1 MKQIELDFVI
11 IVVGAVVVDV
21 RHPHHQQHSYHFSLR
36 QLPELNAALKIS
48 ARIFT

>member
-11 IVVGAVVVDV
+11 IVVGAVVAVV
-21 RHPHHQQHSYHFSLR
+21 ILITSSSNK
-36 QLPELNAALKIS
+36 LPELNAALKIS